1 MKNKRLIILFLLSM
15 IGLFVSAAMIG
26 SVNPVVVF
34 AGYEI
39 FVISGTYITLFV
51 GANSGSREEL

>member
-15 IGLFVSAAMIG
+15 IGLFISAVMVG
-26 SVNPVVVF
+26 STKPVVVF

-39 FVISGTYITLFV
+39 FVISGTYIALFV
-51 GANSGSREEL
+51 RANNGSREEL